1 MGAMARQPLSVPPV
15 PGAFMRRVALLTGG
29 LMLLGA
35 GVAVATATVHASSPS
50 PTAVAPAEFGQPQVA
65 RVMVHCPAGNRD
77 AFVTP
82 PQIRVRTGGSVE
94 WRMNGQVASDS
105 IVISLKDGS
114 QSWPF
119 DGAPARGGQVA
130 IATSAGAP
138 GTYGYN
144 VRLLCRI
151 PNEGVQE
158 VVIDPDII
166 ITP

>member
-1 MGAMARQPLSVPPV
+1 MDMLSPSVV
-15 PGAFMRRVALLTGG
+15 ADAFHLPGAFMPHVSLLAGTLLLIGTG
-29 LMLLGA
+29 
-35 GVAVATATVHASSPS
+35 VATAWRAPGRVARHAARP
-50 PTAVAPAEFGQPQVA
+50 AVVTQPQTA
-65 RVMVHCPAGNRD
+65 RVMVHCPVGDRE

-82 PQIRVRTGGSVE
+82 PQIRVRTGGTIE
-94 WRMNGQVASDS
+94 WRMNSEVASDS

-119 DGAPARGGQVA
+119 NGTPSRGGQVA
-130 IATSAGAP
+130 VATGAGAP

-158 VVIDPDII
+158 VIIDPDII

>member
-1 MGAMARQPLSVPPV
+1 
-15 PGAFMRRVALLTGG
+15 MRRVAHLTAG
-29 LMLLGA
+29 LVVFGA
-35 GVAVATATVHASSPS
+35 GVAIAAARSS
-50 PTAVAPAEFGQPQVA
+50 AAPVPPQPQVA
-65 RVMVHCPAGNRD
+65 RVMVHCPAGNRE

-82 PQIRVRTGGSVE
+82 PQVRVRTGGTIE

-105 IVISLKDGS
+105 IVISLKDGG
-114 QSWPF
+114 QAWPF
-119 DGAPARGGQVA
+119 SGAPSRGGQVA
-130 IATSAGAP
+130 VATSAGEP

-151 PNEGVQE
+151 PNEGVRE

>member
-1 MGAMARQPLSVPPV
+1 MH
-15 PGAFMRRVALLTGG
+15 RVVLLTGG
-29 LMLLGA
+29 LLLIGG
-35 GVAVATATVHASSPS
+35 GVAVATAPGSAGHASSTS
-50 PTAVAPAEFGQPQVA
+50 SASRAPTTPVAGQPQVA
-65 RVMVHCPAGNRD
+65 RVMVHCPAGNRE

-82 PQIRVRTGGSVE
+82 PQVRVRTGGTIE

-114 QSWPF
+114 QQWPF
-119 DGAPARGGQVA
+119 SGSPSRGGQVA
-130 IATSAGAP
+130 VATEAGEP

-151 PNEGVQE
+151 PNEGTRE
-158 VVIDPDII
+158 VIIDPDII